1 MDNKELTPTGRRK
14 PPSAGRGRK
23 KGELNKLTRSA
34 KEAFQ
39 YAFERIGGAE
49 NLATW
54 ATENTTEFY
63 KLFARLIPVEQQISG
78 KGGKELNFTLYVP
91 PKA

>member
-1 MDNKELTPTGRRK
+1 MDNKELTTGGRPK
-14 PPSAGRGRK
+14 PPAAGRGRK

-39 YAFERIGGAE
+39 FAFDKIGGAE
-49 NLATW
+49 NLAIW

-78 KGGKELNFTLYVP
+78 KDGKELNFTLFVP

>member
-1 MDNKELTPTGRRK
+1 MTDRKERTNSGRFAKGNPGKPKGAQSHLTKT
-14 PPSAGRGRK
+14 
-23 KGELNKLTRSA
+23 A

-39 YAFERIGGAE
+39 FAFDKIGGAE
-49 NLATW
+49 NLAIW

-78 KGGKELNFTLYVP
+78 KDGKELNFTLFVP
-91 PKA
+91 SKA